1 MSIEVSKQRTTDVRS
16 ISLAQR
22 IEELRRREP
31 VYLTHGDTLMLQ
43 GMAATS
49 LREQR
54 LSGNRIRL
62 DD

>member
-1 MSIEVSKQRTTDVRS
+1 MSIEVSKQRATDVRS

-22 IEELRRREP
+22 IEELRSREP

>member
-1 MSIEVSKQRTTDVRS
+1 MSIETTRQRTTS
-16 ISLAQR
+16 LTPISLAQR
-22 IEELRRREP
+22 IEELRNREP
-31 VYLTHGDTLMLQ
+31 VYVTHGDTLMLQ

-54 LSGNRIRL
+54 LSGNLIRL

>member
-1 MSIEVSKQRTTDVRS
+1 MSIEVSKQRTTGVRS

>member
-1 MSIEVSKQRTTDVRS
+1 M
-16 ISLAQR
+16 AQR
-22 IEELRRREP
+22 IEELRSREP
-31 VYLTHGDTLMLQ
+31 EYLTHGDTLMLQ